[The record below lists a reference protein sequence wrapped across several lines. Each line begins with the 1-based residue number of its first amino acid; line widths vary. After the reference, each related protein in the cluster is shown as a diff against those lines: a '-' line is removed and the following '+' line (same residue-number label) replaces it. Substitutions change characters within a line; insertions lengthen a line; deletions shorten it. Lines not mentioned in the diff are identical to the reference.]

1 MTDDRRE
8 FIRESRGG
16 AWGSSWSSLKW
27 VTGSRNDRLFGHAV
41 YINDLPQDFRFAV
54 PSVSTLTPSLSVLI
68 VQFQVHDEPA
78 GRLERAA
85 RADYLPDGRAHWD
98 GSNSFRMAEDVR
110 SGALDDVRSS
120 LRLQAQEWLRRYF
133 PGAFA
138 ELEKPLP
145 AAEYLILDKERPF
158 PPEREPSLLNVLGLW
173 SPWPPFESAELPGV
187 KLTVERP
194 FHREAVLQ
202 LASNRNEAL
211 ASTTL
216 DSGSGRDEFSLL
228 QALDESLHQN
238 IAQYALLRLLDAYHR
253 SLSELRDAAP
263 TSRTST
269 RASLRQLKR
278 ARAESVAQSATS
290 RAPRPRSSTHIAPL
304 SIFDTT
310 LRSGEK
316 LMTPRGKVRVH
327 RGISPRLGCGSS
339 GREPSGWPLSRSD
352 SERLSKLMLH
362 CSTRSRACDYK
373 GDCWSRPLVRLWLH

>member
-1 MTDDRRE
+1 MTGY
-8 FIRESRGG
+8 S
-16 AWGSSWSSLKW
+16 A
-27 VTGSRNDRLFGHAV
+27 HAV

-278 ARAESVAQSATS
+278 ARAESVAQSVDIQSATAEILDAY
-290 RAPRPRSSTHIAPL
+290 RAPEHLRHDAAEWREADDPSRKGPRPPRDLAETWL
-304 SIFDTT
+304 WE
-310 LRSGEK
+310 LRE
-316 LMTPRGKVRVH
+316 RA
-327 RGISPRLGCGSS
+327 
-339 GREPSGWPLSRSD
+339 
-352 SERLSKLMLH
+352 ERLAALEERL
-362 CSTRSRACDYK
+362 RAAVQADAALLNAIASLRLQ
-373 GDCWSRPLVRLWLH
+373 GRLLVATVGALVVALISLLIALK